1 MHAALSP
8 TRPISA
14 EEQQA
19 IVDLRTI
26 LPSIECLEDSYILR
40 WLRAK
45 DLRFDETAEALK
57 KHVTFRKAWELDT
70 IDSWVAPEK
79 IPAIFMEHFRES
91 TISHQTSGEFFVET
105 VAVSVF
111 PRRSMPRGDTFQA
124 PATLNQLLTSLND
137 PSQTSFFEQP
147 ELMCVLFTVQQENDV
162 NPINNSFQAQLL
174 YFVAGENKD
183 PAIQNRSI
191 HGFPGFSPGMRPPR
205 LSDRA
210 GGR

>member
-70 IDSWVAPEK
+70 IDSWVAPECLEK
-79 IPAIFMEHFRES
+79 YC
-91 TISHQTSGEFFVET
+91 G
-105 VAVSVF
+105 
-111 PRRSMPRGDTFQA
+111 
-124 PATLNQLLTSLND
+124 
-137 PSQTSFFEQP
+137 
-147 ELMCVLFTVQQENDV
+147 
-162 NPINNSFQAQLL
+162 
-174 YFVAGENKD
+174 Y
-183 PAIQNRSI
+183 
-191 HGFPGFSPGMRPPR
+191 GF
-205 LSDRA
+205 LSDKEGRPILMSLLGNMDVEADLFPLLFDQTRA
-210 GGR
+210 KDLVALISQRCDLKTIKRHDIIATTFVDVKSFHLDEVM

>member
-57 KHVTFRKAWELDT
+57 KHVTFRKAWELDS
-70 IDSWVAPEK
+70 IESWEAPE
-79 IPAIFMEHFRES
+79 I
-91 TISHQTSGEFFVET
+91 
-105 VAVSVF
+105 
-111 PRRSMPRGDTFQA
+111 RSNRLLRG
-124 PATLNQLLTSLND
+124 
-137 PSQTSFFEQP
+137 
-147 ELMCVLFTVQQENDV
+147 
-162 NPINNSFQAQLL
+162 INS
-174 YFVAGENKD
+174 
-183 PAIQNRSI
+183 
-191 HGFPGFSPGMRPPR
+191 PR
-205 LSDRA
+205 LPTIHRRPAFSNNQS
-210 GGR
+210 